1 MPANYMREQLGRF
14 SKGVQ
19 PMNTIKITMAALV
32 LVFAYSLADY
42 IERTNAP
49 INADIRLNTLEKE

>member
-1 MPANYMREQLGRF
+1 
-14 SKGVQ
+14 
-19 PMNTIKITMAALV
+19 MNTIKITMAALL

-49 INADIRLNTLEKE
+49 INSDIRLNTLEKE